1 MRGGEFV
8 FDSVDLLHYNLHK
21 INLNRSRSY
30 IDSPE
35 QLKNK
40 KANINR
46 KNNDDKG
53 FQYALAVALN
63 YQKLL
68 KNLQRISNIKPFIY
82 QYNWKYID
90 VPAQKKIGKSLN

>member
-1 MRGGEFV
+1 MRGSEFV

-21 INLNRSRSY
+21 INLNRIRSY
-30 IDSPE
+30 IDYPE
-35 QLKNK
+35 QIKNK
-40 KANINR
+40 KANINP
-46 KNNDDKG
+46 KNNDDKC

-63 YQKLL
+63 YQKNL

-90 VPAQKKIGKSLN
+90 VPAQKKIGKSLD